1 VAGLKLD
8 KFPVSTRLDTTD
20 HLGNRRSEPRYVLT
34 DVLKVDVSIPPA
46 TGTIEAEV
54 LDVTSAGVGLQMAS
68 PLHRGTIVMFSCG
81 SQRIYGSVERCRNRG
96 EGYRIGIRITDAV
109 DE

>member
-1 VAGLKLD
+1 VAGLKID
-8 KFPVSTRLDTTD
+8 KLPVSSKLDTAD
-20 HLGNRRSEPRYVLT
+20 HFGNRRSEPRYVLNE
-34 DVLKVDVSIPPA
+34 VLKVNVNVPPA
-46 TGTIEAEV
+46 TGTLEAEV
-54 LDVTSAGVGLQMAS
+54 LDVTSAGVGLQMAT